1 MPVQLGYVKL
11 FCNFWS
17 IHGEDTRQVLEP
29 HEAERVQ
36 TNLGFPLS
44 ELISHMCRSRMA
56 QNIRGF
62 QNVAHNQNLAH
73 KNTSLAVCV

>member
-11 FCNFWS
+11 FCKFWS
-17 IHGEDTRQVLEP
+17 IHAEDTRQVLEP

-44 ELISHMCRSRMA
+44 ELISHMCKSRT
-56 QNIRGF
+56 IRGF